1 MARECDWVDGPQSLR
16 QASPPQRTLNT
27 YGPGKKQ
34 GLALADHQ
42 VVFAAPEIIPN
53 TVKQTGMHSPF
64 RKVWL
69 NRLA

>member
-1 MARECDWVDGPQSLR
+1 MARGRDWADGLQCQR
-16 QASPPQRTLNT
+16 QASPPQRAQNA
-27 YGPGKKQ
+27 YGPGKEH

-42 VVFAAPEIIPN
+42 VVFAAPEFIPN

-69 NRLA
+69 DRLA